1 MLRKIADSN
10 SDLATLKPVILTFSD
25 SLKLV
30 YLPTKAIQV
39 SGHAYV
45 LGVLILPLFLLWSQ
59 INIILVF
66 SDTIKLVYTRIKVKE
81 VYGHVYV
88 C

>member
-1 MLRKIADSN
+1 MKLSVPSRSVLLRPSCRCNAANGLARKIADSN

-45 LGVLILPLFLLWSQ
+45 LGILILPLFLL
-59 INIILVF
+59 
-66 SDTIKLVYTRIKVKE
+66 
-81 VYGHVYV
+81 
-88 C
+88 